1 MGRKHCITGNTG
13 QAEDVTD
20 SRRNSLKIQIQEKK
34 KVFTVE
40 ELVWRGEIIYEE

>member
-20 SRRNSLKIQIQEKK
+20 SRKKTQKKQKKKKK